1 VNPLDPMDS
10 DNIVPA
16 TDLPEPLEQAEIL
29 PSTNATE
36 PEAKAPASPSWK
48 RPGFHSIRWE
58 IGLAFSLLILA
69 IGLLLGI
76 TSIENSRSL
85 LRKQT
90 LYMIASLGRGIASAS
105 AGNAVLPPGER
116 EPLLSRTCYDVKKD
130 NKDVAMILILD
141 RDDRIIGDEEVAY
154 ALANNKYTAPTNLA
168 KAHDSPELRQH
179 ESFEENRD
187 YFFLRTPLLL
197 GKDRIFTGSVYLV
210 YSKKSIE
217 ESVENSRNQLITFV
231 IIFLAVGVFAS
242 FLIAGMVIGP
252 ARRLAEAANAIGEGN
267 LDARVRVL
275 GRHELGLLAH
285 SFNDMALSLEVA
297 QRELLAK
304 QRMEFELNIASQIQ
318 RSLLPL
324 DFPTPQGYD
333 ISAVCASAYEVGGD
347 YYDLIQVDAEHM
359 GFCVGD
365 VSGKGV
371 PGLLVMAMVRH
382 IVRTMAH
389 QYFSPRQVL
398 VQSNQLITEDIKKG
412 MFVTLFYGLID
423 LRNHRLTFAN
433 AGHPPLIIRH
443 QGGKVE
449 KVESQGRPMGLGVGP
464 FFDARIAESTLDI
477 SPGTLLFEYTDGIYD
492 TQSPEGEAFGEER
505 FLDTI
510 KHLRVESAR
519 DAIEE
524 IYNSVKH
531 FAGTRREAVDDITIL
546 AIERIKP

>member
-1 VNPLDPMDS
+1 MNPQD
-10 DNIVPA
+10 
-16 TDLPEPLEQAEIL
+16 
-29 PSTNATE
+29 ATE
-36 PEAKAPASPSWK
+36 PDKPESTAEPAKPSEQAGTGIAAELPEATPKHPTSPSWK

-76 TSIENSRSL
+76 TSVENSRTL

-141 RDDRIIGDEEVAY
+141 RDDHIIGDEEVAY
-154 ALANNKYTAPTNLA
+154 ALANNKYTAPTSLA
-168 KAHDSPELRQH
+168 RAHDSPELRQH

-197 GKDRIFTGSVYLV
+197 GKDRIFTGSVFLV

-217 ESVENSRNQLITFV
+217 ESVENSRNQLITLV
-231 IIFLAVGVFAS
+231 MIFLGVGVFAS

-267 LDARVRVL
+267 LDVRVKVL

-285 SFNDMALSLEVA
+285 SFNDMAHSLAAA

-318 RSLLPL
+318 HSLLPL
-324 DFPTPQGYD
+324 NFPTPQGYD
-333 ISAVCASAYEVGGD
+333 ISAICASAYEVGGD

-359 GFCVGD
+359 GFAVGD

-389 QYFSPRQVL
+389 QYFSSRQVL

-412 MFVTLFYGLID
+412 MFVTLFYGLVD

-443 QGGKVE
+443 PDGKVE

-464 FFDARIAESTLDI
+464 FFDARITESTVDI
-477 SPGTLLFEYTDGIYD
+477 APGTLLFEYTDGIYD
-492 TQSPEGEAFGEER
+492 TQSPSGEVFGEER

-510 KHLRVESAR
+510 KRLKVESAR

-524 IYNSVKH
+524 IYNVVKR
-531 FAGTRREAVDDITIL
+531 FTGTRREAVDDITIL
-546 AIERIKP
+546 AIERIRQ

>member
-1 VNPLDPMDS
+1 MNPLEEAES
-10 DNIVPA
+10 AKPA
-16 TDLPEPLEQAEIL
+16 QPPEPAVKDADAAV
-29 PSTNATE
+29 ATE
-36 PEAKAPASPSWK
+36 LPGIAKRHSSQPRWK

-76 TSIENSRSL
+76 TSVENSRSL

-130 NKDVAMILILD
+130 NKDVAMILVLD
-141 RDDRIIGDEEVAY
+141 RDDHIIGDEEVAY
-154 ALANNKYTAPTNLA
+154 ALANNKYTAPTNFA
-168 KAHDSPELRQH
+168 RAHDSPELRQH

-197 GKDRIFTGSVYLV
+197 GKDRIFTGSVFLV

-217 ESVENSRNQLITFV
+217 ESVENSRSQLITFV
-231 IIFLAVGVFAS
+231 MIFLAVGVFAS

-267 LDARVRVL
+267 LDVRVRVL

-285 SFNDMALSLEVA
+285 SFNDMAHSLAAA
-297 QRELLAK
+297 QHELLTK

-318 RSLLPL
+318 HSLLPL

-333 ISAVCASAYEVGGD
+333 ISAICASAYEVGGD
-347 YYDLIQVDAEHM
+347 YYDLIQVDAEHL
-359 GFCVGD
+359 GFVVGD

-433 AGHPPLIIRH
+433 AGHPPLLIRH
-443 QGGKVE
+443 PDGRVE

-464 FFDARIAESTLDI
+464 FFDARITENTLNI
-477 SPGTLLFEYTDGIYD
+477 VPGTLLFEYTDGIYD
-492 TQSPEGEAFGEER
+492 TLSPTGETFGEER
-505 FLDTI
+505 FLETI
-510 KHLRVESAR
+510 KWLKVDSASE
-519 DAIEE
+519 AIEE
-524 IYNSVKH
+524 IYNSVKR
-531 FAGTRREAVDDITIL
+531 FAGTRREAADDITIL
-546 AIERIKP
+546 AIERIGQ